1 MADSLTSFI
10 VLPLG
15 SKSRITIKGASMTKD
30 EDGVTIF
37 DGANN
42 AVAFFPNHSIT
53 GVFSQGAGTTSSR
66 VRPKQK

>member
-1 MADSLTSFI
+1 
-10 VLPLG
+10 
-15 SKSRITIKGASMTKD
+15 MTKD

-53 GVFSQGAGTTSSR
+53 GVFSQGSGTTATR